1 MQPPNNVTDPKVTVV
16 QTADEIANFPQVPGY
31 RILRR
36 LGQGGMATVYLATQ
50 ESLDRPVSIK
60 VMAFNAL
67 TDETSKQRF
76 ENEART
82 IAKLQHPSI
91 VSIYEVGR
99 TADGRMY
106 YIMPYLPNGD
116 LSQRELSNDEPRI
129 ADVLRALLDALDYAH
144 ARGIV
149 HRDVKLENVL
159 FDSDNRPLLAD
170 FGIALSKTENVR
182 ITTAGLAVGSSGCM
196 APEQARGDA
205 VDGRADLYSVG
216 VLAYELLVGELPFR
230 SSDAVSLALMHAQKP
245 IPRLPAAKKH
255 WQGFIDKSLAK
266 SPDDRFQNAQQ
277 MLDAL
282 DKLDQRTGNRLSGRV
297 VRRYDQTTSGRG
309 WKRPLGIVLGGAAL
323 VAGGVYVAQ
332 HRATLISGAG
342 TDASH
347 PLVVVVR
354 EQAHPGAKPASGAS
368 SAAASAANSTAAAGV
383 AIQQARAELAQGQL
397 IEPAGKNAVEQ
408 TLAAWVLAPS
418 TPDSQKLVA
427 DVLVALSAHQVQ
439 AIAQGDDTRAIDDQ
453 KKAQVLVEATVG
465 AKDPAW
471 KSFQSAANGAIAAR
485 TKKNTDASDNGALAK
500 TQALAAKL
508 NPAAAGAVATA
519 SAAPGAATAAASNP
533 ASAPAQTKAAPSMS
547 EPEEANVTA
556 DATTLAS
563 ARQNLTP
570 AMNATMASKLG
581 PDFVPLHGPFA
592 GFPAAGIARAPVTH
606 HEYADF
612 VNATQRPASPCSNN
626 RLLDFSSHRN
636 WSDPGYA
643 QQGDHPVVCVNWDD
657 AMAYARWRSER
668 ENKRYRLPSRAE
680 WEMATVNSNGTA
692 VSHQGTVAANSGTP
706 NVIGMTGL
714 DANVG
719 EWLFDCADACQKHFV
734 AGRTWRNREHTT
746 PSPRDATHGF
756 DDVGFRL
763 VRVLGNGRG
772 KGGANAAADASPAA
786 TSGPAA
792 ADDQAQ
798 PNRRGFLFGR
808 RHRKN

>member
-16 QTADEIANFPQVPGY
+16 QTAEEIANFPQVPGY

-36 LGQGGMATVYLATQ
+36 LGQGGMATVYLANQ
-50 ESLDRPVSIK
+50 ESLDRPISIK

-82 IAKLQHPSI
+82 IAKLSHPSI

-129 ADVLRALLDALDYAH
+129 ADILRALLDALDYAH

-170 FGIALSKTENVR
+170 FGIALTKNENVR

-255 WQGFIDKSLAK
+255 WQSFIDKALAK
-266 SPDDRFQNAQQ
+266 APEDRFQNAQQ

-297 VRRYDQTTSGRG
+297 MRRYDQTASGRR
-309 WKRPLGIVLGGAAL
+309 WKRPLGIALGGAAIIG
-323 VAGGVYVAQ
+323 VGVYVAHLRGQ
-332 HRATLISGAG
+332 HGSNG
-342 TDASH
+342 TDATR

-354 EQAHPGAKPASGAS
+354 EQAAGATKPVTAAAAS
-368 SAAASAANSTAAAGV
+368 SANPKAATVDTAAANLAV
-383 AIQQARAELAQGQL
+383 QQARAELAQGQL
-397 IEPAGKNAVEQ
+397 IEPAGKSAVDQ

-418 TPDSQKLVA
+418 TPESRKLVVE
-427 DVLVALSAHQVQ
+427 VLDALSTQQTQ
-439 AIAQGDDTRAIDDQ
+439 AIAKGDDARAIEDQ
-453 KKAQVLVEATVG
+453 KKAQVLIEATVG

-471 KSFQSAANGAIAAR
+471 KSFQSAANGAIASR
-485 TKKNTDASDNGALAK
+485 TKQNTDASDKSALAK
-500 TQALAAKL
+500 TQALAAQI
-508 NPAAAGAVATA
+508 NPPPAVA
-519 SAAPGAATAAASNP
+519 SAAAAPTTPAASTKPLAPSESDQTAATTDAA
-533 ASAPAQTKAAPSMS
+533 
-547 EPEEANVTA
+547 
-556 DATTLAS
+556 TLAN
-563 ARQNLTP
+563 AHPDQTP
-570 AMNATMASKLG
+570 AMNAAMAAKLG
-581 PDFVPLHGPFA
+581 PDFVPLHGQIA
-592 GFPAAGIARAPVTH
+592 GFPPAGIARAPVTH

-612 VNATQRPASPCSNN
+612 VNATQRPASPCSNT
-626 RLLDFSSHRN
+626 RMFDFSSHRN
-636 WSDPGYA
+636 WSDPGFA
-643 QQGDHPVVCVNWDD
+643 QQGDHPVVCVSWDD
-657 AMAYARWRSER
+657 ALAYAQWRSQR
-668 ENKRYRLPSRAE
+668 DNKRYRLPSRAE
-680 WEMATVNSNGTA
+680 WEMATAGGNGTTSA
-692 VSHQGTVAANSGTP
+692 HQGTVAANSGSP
-706 NVIGMTGL
+706 NAIGMVGL
-714 DANVG
+714 DANVS
-719 EWLFDCADACQKHFV
+719 EWLFDCADACQKHSIG
-734 AGRTWRNREHTT
+734 GRSWRNRDHT
-746 PSPRDATHGF
+746 SVGAREGARGF

-772 KGGANAAADASPAA
+772 KGGANAADASPAS
-786 TSGPAA
+786 TGEPAA
-792 ADDQAQ
+792 ATDQST
-798 PNRRGFLFGR
+798 PNRRPFLFGR